1 MEKLRRDHG
10 WEKGLLTAL
19 FLLACFQNLTLASIG
34 SGASLKW
41 VHVFSLVFLPFLC
54 RKKELRVNRPVLLYV
69 AYAAAVSLLHR
80 SEFGVNS
87 LLLNY
92 IFGLY
97 LVVLC
102 ANFGA
107 DLSKDDW
114 LDIVSG
120 AASILMIVILI
131 KNLIYYQGFLD
142 YLRTERMAHPWGV
155 KMIIGGGSNIES
167 SWLGLL
173 AFFFCRSRWKWLYAG
188 ANLMLSFLYGS
199 RAGMLIAASLWGS
212 GLLESLVLR
221 SLNRFLHGMED
232 AGNAGRI
239 RMWIYALETSKAY
252 PFGCGVG
259 NCMKALS
266 GVAGFAYGEDNIH
279 NVYLQNLIDCGWLG
293 GAAYLALVVRFF
305 WMEKKKLLHDPFVAA
320 LFTYCGASL
329 LQFRGGDTLAFL
341 LLGMYLAYRDADNK
355 KENWVVKIPLG
366 KGKETL

>member
-1 MEKLRRDHG
+1 MG
-10 WEKGLLTAL
+10 PCV
-19 FLLACFQNLTLASIG
+19 FACVSAVSVQ
-34 SGASLKW
+34 
-41 VHVFSLVFLPFLC
+41 
-54 RKKELRVNRPVLLYV
+54 KKELRVNRPVLPYV

-142 YLRTERMAHPWGV
+142 YLRAEGMAHPWGV

-173 AFFFCRSRWKWLYAG
+173 AFFFLLPEPLEVAVCRREPDAFVPVWEPRGNADRRCGDPLAFCCRS
-188 ANLMLSFLYGS
+188 S
-199 RAGMLIAASLWGS
+199 S
-212 GLLESLVLR
+212 G
-221 SLNRFLHGMED
+221 
-232 AGNAGRI
+232 
-239 RMWIYALETSKAY
+239 
-252 PFGCGVG
+252 
-259 NCMKALS
+259 
-266 GVAGFAYGEDNIH
+266 
-279 NVYLQNLIDCGWLG
+279 
-293 GAAYLALVVRFF
+293 
-305 WMEKKKLLHDPFVAA
+305 
-320 LFTYCGASL
+320 
-329 LQFRGGDTLAFL
+329 
-341 LLGMYLAYRDADNK
+341 
-355 KENWVVKIPLG
+355 
-366 KGKETL
+366 

>member
-107 DLSKDDW
+107 DLSEDDW

-131 KNLIYYQGFLD
+131 KNLICYQGFLD
-142 YLRTERMAHPWGV
+142 YLRTEGMAHPWGV
-155 KMIIGGGSNIES
+155 K
-167 SWLGLL
+167 
-173 AFFFCRSRWKWLYAG
+173 
-188 ANLMLSFLYGS
+188 
-199 RAGMLIAASLWGS
+199 
-212 GLLESLVLR
+212 
-221 SLNRFLHGMED
+221 
-232 AGNAGRI
+232 
-239 RMWIYALETSKAY
+239 
-252 PFGCGVG
+252 
-259 NCMKALS
+259 
-266 GVAGFAYGEDNIH
+266 
-279 NVYLQNLIDCGWLG
+279 
-293 GAAYLALVVRFF
+293 
-305 WMEKKKLLHDPFVAA
+305 
-320 LFTYCGASL
+320 
-329 LQFRGGDTLAFL
+329 
-341 LLGMYLAYRDADNK
+341 
-355 KENWVVKIPLG
+355 
-366 KGKETL
+366 